1 VSFLLL
7 APAAATPGD
16 APPWWFFAAIVVAVF
31 AAGLFTLRLALARG
45 RSKARA
51 CNSCGT
57 RLRSTWVRCPGC
69 GAELGPS
76 GSSAQAAPRHDG
88 PAQLEFKTG
97 PLGGRVFTLERDVT
111 TIGSFD
117 GNTVLLQDTGVSRK
131 HAGIRKVD
139 GHYELADLGST
150 NGVYVNGE
158 KSARRKLV
166 NGDIVRI
173 GTSEAVFRG

>member
-1 VSFLLL
+1 LV
-7 APAAATPGD
+7 
-16 APPWWFFAAIVVAVF
+16 AIVLAVL
-31 AAGLFTLRLALARG
+31 ATGVFTLRLALARG
-45 RSKARA
+45 RRRGRPCGA
-51 CNSCGT
+51 CGMP
-57 RLRSTWVRCPGC
+57 LRSNWVRCPGC
-69 GAELGPS
+69 GAEVGPV
-76 GSSAQAAPRHDG
+76 GSSVQAAPRHDG
-88 PAQLEFKTG
+88 PAQLEFRTG
-97 PLGGRVFTLERDVT
+97 PLGGKVFTLERDVT

-166 NGDIVRI
+166 NGDVVRI